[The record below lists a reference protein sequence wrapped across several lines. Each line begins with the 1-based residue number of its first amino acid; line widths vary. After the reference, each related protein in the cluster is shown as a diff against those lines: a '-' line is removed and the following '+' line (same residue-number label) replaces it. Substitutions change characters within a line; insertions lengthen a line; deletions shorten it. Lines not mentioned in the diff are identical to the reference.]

1 MSEFYHWSWIKY
13 FIIWVYLSVFAHI
26 LFSLC
31 FKGFTLNTFQ
41 QCDKSFFI
49 YLCISHSK
57 LDIYYVLNSSHS
69 LCCKKTKLWLR
80 CLPTPTDLLFPSCPS
95 LRGVGQLYCTFE
107 NAISKRKCVCVRE
120 LIKELSDTISCSL
133 IFCGVMDGPLQCFSI
148 KEMLL
153 AAIKNT

>member
-1 MSEFYHWSWIKY
+1 MQVQYLPIYSFL
-13 FIIWVYLSVFAHI
+13 FILKVLLYTHSHSVTRVYLSIFVFHI
-26 LFSLC
+26 QSW
-31 FKGFTLNTFQ
+31 TF
-41 QCDKSFFI
+41 I
-49 YLCISHSK
+49 M
-57 LDIYYVLNSSHS
+57 LNSSHS

-95 LRGVGQLYCTFE
+95 LRGVGQLTSLYCAFE
-107 NAISKRKCVCVRE
+107 NAASKRQRVCVCVRK

-133 IFCGVMDGPLQCFSI
+133 IFFGVMDGPLQHFSI